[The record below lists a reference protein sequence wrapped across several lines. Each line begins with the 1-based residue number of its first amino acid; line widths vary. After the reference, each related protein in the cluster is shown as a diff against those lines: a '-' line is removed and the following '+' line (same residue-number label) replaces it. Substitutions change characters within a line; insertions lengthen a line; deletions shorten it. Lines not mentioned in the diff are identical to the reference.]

1 MTTSISVYLNSKY
14 FVLDIQSTKHP
25 QTFTMV
31 LPQTVV
37 IPEHTLD
44 YLANT
49 YILCMSPSDR
59 KDTYRICIQMRKAYW
74 YYLDHIC
81 STPPQKYTLK
91 KFMLDLFKHVPF
103 LKRKKKWIDGMLTK
117 FSNRQMNLPVNGAII
132 LSQDLTHVLLVESF
146 TGKWG
151 FPKGK
156 SEDNE
161 DPFACAVR
169 EVYEEV
175 GYTIKADVGQLVYI
189 EKKHRRYQNSRL
201 YIIPNVSQNTVFR
214 TQTKNEIRQI
224 KWFPINTLPDSG
236 DSGDICIKEGL
247 KFFRVHQYIAQVKE
261 WIETQY
267 EIKRAKWRA
276 HIATTRRDRCSQRYV
291 PDQFYFRNHQ
301 SCNVNCNY
309 RFACS

>member
-1 MTTSISVYLNSKY
+1 
-14 FVLDIQSTKHP
+14 
-25 QTFTMV
+25 MV

-59 KDTYRICIQMRKAYW
+59 KDTYRICSQMRKAYW

-189 EKKHRRYQNSRL
+189 EKKHRR
-201 YIIPNVSQNTVFR
+201 
-214 TQTKNEIRQI
+214 IR
-224 KWFPINTLPDSG
+224 
-236 DSGDICIKEGL
+236 
-247 KFFRVHQYIAQVKE
+247 FFEHKPKMRY
-261 WIETQY
+261 
-267 EIKRAKWRA
+267 
-276 HIATTRRDRCSQRYV
+276 DR
-291 PDQFYFRNHQ
+291 
-301 SCNVNCNY
+301 
-309 RFACS
+309 